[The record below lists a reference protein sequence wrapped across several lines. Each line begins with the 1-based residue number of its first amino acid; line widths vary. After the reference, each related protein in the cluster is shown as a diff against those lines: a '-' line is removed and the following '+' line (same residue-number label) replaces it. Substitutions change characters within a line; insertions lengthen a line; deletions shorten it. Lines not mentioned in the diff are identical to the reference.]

1 MNSPE
6 ISQILNSLYAL
17 NRRGIKMGLHHTIS
31 LLNYLKNPQ
40 NNFKIIH
47 IAGTNGKGS
56 TSAMINNIL
65 KYHGYSV
72 GLYTSPHLLRF
83 NERIRVN
90 GLPIL
95 NQDIISFMKII
106 KPVMHSIKP
115 TFFEVT
121 TAMAFSYFNKKNID
135 IAVVETGLGG
145 RLDSTNVVIPSLTIM
160 TPISMD
166 HMDILGDNIIKIAVE
181 KAGIIKDGI
190 TLISAKQKKE
200 VLNVLL
206 KAAKKRQA
214 IVRVSE
220 NPSNV
225 ILGEDGT
232 TFNFLGNDY
241 KTSLIGYHQADNAVL
256 AINAIKYFDKSIKQ
270 KVINEGLKKV
280 VWPGRLQLVSER
292 IYYDVAHNVEGVKST
307 LDNLVK
313 IYPSVNIYGLFCIK
327 SDKDLEFFAKIIKSN
342 FKKLFVTKDRQN
354 LLLNHSVLSNK
365 LEYFRVKNYP
375 VESVHQGV
383 KEIKKIMKSYDI
395 LLIFGSHYIGEEVF
409 EEFEI
414 SFDSGEI

>member
-1 MNSPE
+1 MNFPE
-6 ISQILNSLYAL
+6 ISEILNSLYAL
-17 NRRGIKMGLHHTIS
+17 NRRGVKMGLHHTIS

-56 TSAMINNIL
+56 TSAMINTIL

-95 NQDIISFMKII
+95 NKDIISFMKKI
-106 KPVMHSIKP
+106 KPVMPRIKP

-135 IAVVETGLGG
+135 VAVIETGLGG
-145 RLDSTNVVIPSLTIM
+145 RLDSTNVVVPSLTIM

-200 VLNVLL
+200 VLDVLL

-220 NPSNV
+220 SPSNV

-232 TFNFLGNDY
+232 TFNFLGNEY

-256 AINAIKYFDKSIKQ
+256 AINTMKYFDKNIKQ
-270 KVINEGLKKV
+270 KAINEGLKKV

-292 IYYDVAHNVEGVKST
+292 IYYDVAHNAEGIKSA
-307 LDNLVK
+307 LDNLIK
-313 IYPSVNIYGLFCIK
+313 ISPSVNLYGLFCIK
-327 SDKDLEFFAKIIKSN
+327 GDKDLEVVAKIIKLN

-365 LEYFRVKNYP
+365 LEYFGVKNYP
-375 VESVHQGV
+375 LESIHQGV
-383 KEIKKIMKSYDI
+383 KEIKKIMNSYDI